1 MLWNEEEAAA
11 GEGRKEMK
19 GRIGLERASR
29 AEGRQNDRKAD
40 NASVFCMAAKGKK
53 RVAGLGDRSP
63 LEVSL
68 ELSSMRSFKIT
79 FMWRLSKDISVSLM
93 FARASL

>member
-1 MLWNEEEAAA
+1 MRVEKTREVLWNEEEAAA

-53 RVAGLGDRSP
+53 KGWQ
-63 LEVSL
+63 VSEIGRRWKYL
-68 ELSSMRSFKIT
+68 WSC
-79 FMWRLSKDISVSLM
+79 
-93 FARASL
+93 RA